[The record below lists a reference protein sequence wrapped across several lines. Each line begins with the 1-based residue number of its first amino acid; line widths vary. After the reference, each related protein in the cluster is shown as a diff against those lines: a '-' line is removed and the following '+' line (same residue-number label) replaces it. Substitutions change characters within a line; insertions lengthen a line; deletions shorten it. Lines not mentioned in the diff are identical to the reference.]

1 MNTDGTF
8 KQGYWIV
15 LIKGT
20 IYKGVVTIKETQQG
34 LENHLG
40 ASNREPEVA
49 IGGSG
54 YQKPEKT

>member
-8 KQGYWIV
+8 EQGYWIV

-20 IYKGVVTIKETQQG
+20 IYKGVVTVKETQQG
-34 LENHLG
+34 LENYLG
-40 ASNREPEVA
+40 ASDREPEVA

-54 YQKPEKT
+54 Y